1 MPHNAV
7 LLASLSF
14 RTVYVWAMCERRIAV
29 AGVFESAAAGFRVV
43 VVVVVV
49 CGVLGAAA
57 LAVGLA
63 GWCLA
68 FDGFATLELTAP
80 AAVDAPN
87 AMSRGTMTRTDIRA
101 NGRTAGA
108 AGFIRSPF
116 AAGHHDV
123 PHTEGAPSP
132 CASCRGRRV
141 ASRTDRGRIVPG
153 RGTPLSG
160 TLATFGRFSRV
171 LHQIA
176 EEGA

>member
-1 MPHNAV
+1 M
-7 LLASLSF
+7 
-14 RTVYVWAMCERRIAV
+14 RERRIAV
-29 AGVFESAAAGFRVV
+29 AGVLESAAAGFRVV

-57 LAVGLA
+57 FAVGLA

-101 NGRTAGA
+101 NGCTTGA

-123 PHTEGAPSP
+123 PHTEGAPSRAHLAAGGGSLQGP
-132 CASCRGRRV
+132 TGGESFPVVGHRCREHGLRSAGSAGV
-141 ASRTDRGRIVPG
+141 G
-153 RGTPLSG
+153 
-160 TLATFGRFSRV
+160 
-171 LHQIA
+171 QIA